1 MPIVVGFHQ
10 GKVTFLTVRPVRWAV
25 LRFVRLAG
33 TLRIHLRGDVF
44 MYHDAST
51 AVLLDLRRR
60 FKAVGDVVHAMIR
73 DWGYFG
79 SVS

>member
-1 MPIVVGFHQ
+1 
-10 GKVTFLTVRPVRWAV
+10 
-25 LRFVRLAG
+25 
-33 TLRIHLRGDVF
+33 

-60 FKAVGDVVHAMIR
+60 FKAVVDVASCCYSG
-73 DWGYFG
+73 WGYFG

>member
-1 MPIVVGFHQ
+1 M
-10 GKVTFLTVRPVRWAV
+10 
-25 LRFVRLAG
+25 
-33 TLRIHLRGDVF
+33 F